1 MSNYKMWYSSSNNKP
16 SYKITTSTGGV
27 IQNMGGASNNI
38 ILPPSNNNTALGL
51 PTAPSQNPW
60 DKTTRNLTWDQVWTD
75 ITSIPSF
82 YASQIDKLTSVPSQ
96 IVNTGSKTVTGLGQN
111 VVDLGTNVSN
121 NLSTPLTIG
130 LAVGGVVLVLILLKK

>member
-1 MSNYKMWYSSSNNKP
+1 MSNYKMWYSSSKNTP
-16 SYKITTSTGGV
+16 SYKITSKVISPTS
-27 IQNMGGASNNI
+27 SNNI
-38 ILPPSNNNTALGL
+38 IQPPSNNTAYGF
-51 PTAPSQNPW
+51 PIASSRNPL
-60 DKTTRNLTWDQVWTD
+60 DTTTRNLTWDQVWTD

-82 YASQIDKLTSVPSQ
+82 YASQIDKLTSVPGQ
-96 IVNTGSKTVTGLGQN
+96 IVDTGSKTVTGLGQN

>member
-16 SYKITTSTGGV
+16 SYKITKSTGGV

-38 ILPPSNNNTALGL
+38 ILPPSNNNTAFGL
-51 PTAPSQNPW
+51 PMAPSQNPW